1 MTAMFGLPRRTLSLA
16 AIAGVAV
23 GIVYA
28 LSPLTVCFAIAILL
42 LFRWTVSGI
51 EGDERRW
58 IMTML
63 IVALALRI
71 VAIAALFVTTDHAK
85 VPFGSLFGD
94 EEYFIKRSIWLRNI
108 ALGLSVHGADVIYA
122 FDDYSATS
130 YLYVLAFVQVL
141 VGPAQYGVH
150 LLGMGFYLTASVI
163 LYRLVRSTLGV
174 MPALIG
180 IGVLLFLPS
189 LFAWSISAL
198 KEPLY
203 FLLTASSVA
212 LAVKV
217 ARGPG
222 WGIRMLAAVLI
233 MAIAGALQT
242 VRSAGAGLSAASVA
256 GGLAIGAI
264 ITRPRLLLPIVVATP
279 LAVGAVFSRPR
290 VQYQAYTVL
299 QNAARQHWGH
309 VATPGYVYRILD
321 DRFYPDKSEINDMQ
335 FAEATRFAVRSFQRY
350 LTVPLPWEVRS
361 ASALAFLPEQIV
373 WYLVIALLPFGVVFA
388 FRRDA
393 IVAGLL
399 FGHAAVA
406 AVTVALISGNIGT
419 LVRHRGLALPYLV
432 WLSAVGAC
440 ELVERWRRYALDRAA
455 SPPQPP
461 HFTRTEAI

>member
-1 MTAMFGLPRRTLSLA
+1 MTVMFGLPRRTLHLA
-16 AIAGVAV
+16 ALAGVAV

-28 LSPLTVCFAIAILL
+28 LSPLTVCFAVAILL

-58 IMTML
+58 IVTMM

-71 VAIAALFVTTDHAK
+71 VAIAGLFAVTDHAK

-150 LLGMGFYLTASVI
+150 LLGTAFYLAASVI

-180 IGVLLFLPS
+180 MGLLLFLPS

-198 KEPLY
+198 KESLY

-222 WGIRMLAAVLI
+222 WRIRVIAVVLLVALAA
-233 MAIAGALQT
+233 ALQT
-242 VRSAGAGLSAASVA
+242 IRAGGAGLSAASVV

-264 ITRPRLLLPIVVATP
+264 ITRPRLLLAIVVATP
-279 LAVGAVFSRPR
+279 LALGAVLSRPS
-290 VQYQAYTVL
+290 VQYAAYTAL
-299 QNAARQHWGH
+299 QNAARQQWEHA
-309 VATPGYVYRILD
+309 ATPGYVARFLA
-321 DRFYPDKSEINDMQ
+321 DRFYPD
-335 FAEATRFAVRSFQRY
+335 
-350 LTVPLPWEVRS
+350 
-361 ASALAFLPEQIV
+361 
-373 WYLVIALLPFGVVFA
+373 
-388 FRRDA
+388 
-393 IVAGLL
+393 
-399 FGHAAVA
+399 
-406 AVTVALISGNIGT
+406 
-419 LVRHRGLALPYLV
+419 
-432 WLSAVGAC
+432 
-440 ELVERWRRYALDRAA
+440 
-455 SPPQPP
+455 
-461 HFTRTEAI
+461 